1 MPFWYLIFGTSY
13 KVKSPH
19 KAGFPNEIDLGLAVD
34 LSHIHCRQPLRTLF
48 NVIVYL
54 LVLCQS
60 LETVTLDCAEMNE
73 YVITTVILNDET
85 KTLRVVEELYCT
97 CCHVNYYL

>member
-1 MPFWYLIFGTSY
+1 
-13 KVKSPH
+13 
-19 KAGFPNEIDLGLAVD
+19 
-34 LSHIHCRQPLRTLF
+34 
-48 NVIVYL
+48 
-54 LVLCQS
+54 
-60 LETVTLDCAEMNE
+60 MNE